1 MKRLFLLLVGVLL
14 LCSPTAYGWGRVGH
28 ATIAKIA
35 EDHLT
40 PKAKKMI
47 ARYLNGESI
56 VAYASYP
63 DDYRDDY
70 TFDLGWEPS
79 NSPRVVVWSHAYQ
92 ANPDGTLFEGERKGT
107 EYVRNCT
114 VRIDALIK
122 EFKANHKTMSNE
134 ERIKTL
140 ALIVHI
146 VGDIHCPKHVRYFGE
161 PASSKVKVKFN
172 GKNTTVHKYW
182 DGGCLE
188 FYHRW
193 GYSDVARLLD
203 RLDKRAIAKVQQGDI
218 YSWAAENA
226 KGSLYTLAVKAGD
239 TISREMSN
247 KDIKYA
253 ELQVQRAGY
262 RLAAVLNGIF
272 K

>member
-1 MKRLFLLLVGVLL
+1 M
-14 LCSPTAYGWGRVGH
+14 
-28 ATIAKIA
+28 
-35 EDHLT
+35 
-40 PKAKKMI
+40 
-47 ARYLNGESI
+47 
-56 VAYASYP
+56 
-63 DDYRDDY
+63 
-70 TFDLGWEPS
+70 
-79 NSPRVVVWSHAYQ
+79 VVWSHAYQ

-114 VRIDALIK
+114 GRIDATIRK
-122 EFKANHKTMSNE
+122 FKANHKTMSNE

-193 GYSDVARLLD
+193 GYSDVAHLLD
-203 RLDKRAIAKVQQGDI
+203 RLDKRSIAKMQQGDI

-239 TISREMSN
+239 TITRDMAN
-247 KDIKYA
+247 KDVKYA
-253 ELQVQRAGY
+253 ELQIQRAGY
-262 RLAAVLNGIF
+262 RLAAVLNDIF